1 MELQLTDHLP
11 PPKNEKRKDF
21 FFFLGGGG
29 GGVVG
34 VWCRGGLWHFTL
46 FAILPLLK
54 LKQI

>member
-11 PPKNEKRKDF
+11 PPKNEKRRDF
-21 FFFLGGGG
+21 FFFGGG